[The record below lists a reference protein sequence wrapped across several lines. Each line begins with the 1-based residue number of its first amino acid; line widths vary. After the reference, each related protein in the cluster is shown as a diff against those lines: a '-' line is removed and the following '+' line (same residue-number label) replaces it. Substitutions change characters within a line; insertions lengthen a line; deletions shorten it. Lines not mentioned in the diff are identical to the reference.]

1 MADLDDGR
9 FDDAED
15 DFSDE
20 LSDALPSDDEDPE
33 FDEVFDTALEE
44 GWVTEAEY
52 DALTDEIAS
61 GGAHDC
67 SLGANR

>member
-1 MADLDDGR
+1 MADLLDDGR

-20 LSDALPSDDEDPE
+20 FSDALPEDEEDPE

-52 DALTDEIAS
+52 DALTDAIAS
-61 GGAHDC
+61 GGARDTA
-67 SLGANR
+67 L